1 MALGHDWPLVYFR
14 NGPLGTFRAVQLAIH
29 SIFSTLP
36 HLNKD
41 RDESGLAT
49 PSEGPAA
56 LYSSGRCSSVGF
68 LPLRNNPVLRTY
80 TPYLHMNLISPEDMT
95 ILSLGG
101 HSENL
106 ENTLGHSIASLCLW
120 ISSYNASTS

>member
-1 MALGHDWPLVYFR
+1 MALGHDWLLVYFR
-14 NGPLGTFRAVQLAIH
+14 NGLLGTFRAVQLRFRLHFFYAA
-29 SIFSTLP
+29 P
-36 HLNKD
+36 PKD

-95 ILSLGG
+95 ILSPGG

-106 ENTLGHSIASLCLW
+106 ENTLGHSIASLCFW